1 MVSAGAG
8 DVLIVGGGVIGL
20 ACAFRLAE
28 AGADVA
34 LIEAGVGSGGGD
46 GASWAAAGMLAPV
59 SEAGFGEQDLVRL
72 NVSAVPEFRLLAA
85 SLDALPGEPV
95 GLRTEGTLAVA
106 FDADDKAAL
115 ARMTE
120 YRSSLGLVSS
130 VLTGS
135 QTRSLEPFLAPGVRG
150 GVLAVDDLS
159 VDNRR
164 YLGSLRRA
172 TAALG
177 VRMLTGRVETLD
189 RAAGRVV
196 GVTTADGEQLRAGT
210 VLLCAGAHS
219 GRLTGYPVH
228 PVKGQILRLRVPER
242 LSRQGAVLTHT
253 VRALVRGQEVYLV
266 PRVGG
271 EVVLGA
277 SQEQQGFDTTVTV
290 GGVFELLRNAYE
302 LMPLASEFEIVEMLA
317 GLRPGTPDNGPLLGE
332 VEPGLIM
339 ATGHHRN
346 GMLLSAS
353 TAVAVAALAAGRPVA
368 AEWLPFDP
376 HRFVPTGT
384 N

>member
-1 MVSAGAG
+1 MVSAVAS

-28 AGADVA
+28 AGV
-34 LIEAGVGSGGGD
+34 LVTLVEAGERDGGGD

-59 SEAGFGEQDLVRL
+59 SEAAFGEQDLTRL
-72 NVSAVPEFRLLAA
+72 NVSAVAEFRLLAA
-85 SLDALPGEPV
+85 SLDALPGESV

-120 YRSSLGLVSS
+120 YRHSLGLVSS

-135 QTRSLEPFLAPGVRG
+135 QTRSMEPFLAAGVRG
-150 GVLAVDDLS
+150 GVLAADDLS

-164 YLGSLRRA
+164 YLRSLRRA
-172 TAALG
+172 NTALG
-177 VRMLTGRVETLD
+177 VRMLSGRVATLD

-196 GVTTADGEQLRAGT
+196 GVTTEAGDRLPAGT
-210 VLLCAGAHS
+210 VLLCAGAQS

-228 PVKGQILRLRVPER
+228 PVKGQILRLKVPER
-242 LSRQGAVLTHT
+242 LLRQGPVLTRT

-271 EVVLGA
+271 EIVLGA

-302 LMPLASEFEIVEMLA
+302 LMPLASEFEIVEMRA

-332 VEPGLIM
+332 AEPGLIM

-353 TAVAVAALAAGRPVA
+353 TAAAVAALATGRPVA
-368 AEWLPFDP
+368 PEWRPFDP
-376 HRFVPTGT
+376 HRFLPAGT